1 MYEAY
6 FSLWIKPFELVPDPR
21 FIYLSKSHRKALTY
35 LDYGIRE
42 RSGFILLTG
51 EVGSGK
57 TTLIRD
63 LLDKHYERAVLSKI
77 FNTKVTA
84 EQLLAMINDDF
95 GLDTKDKDKVALTRD
110 LNNFLLEQ
118 FTLGNMP
125 ILIIDEAQ
133 NLSAELLEEVRL
145 LSNLESSDSKLLQI
159 ILVGQPEL
167 RDTLSC
173 PELRQL
179 RQRININCHLQT
191 LNRQELEEYIVH
203 RLGVAGNDTAVRFTP
218 DALDV
223 IFKFSRGT
231 PRLVNII
238 CDFLMLSAFSDE
250 LDTISPEMANDVISE
265 LDFESCYWSTSQQ
278 ERKIELGDDPSS
290 QTVQEHHAA
299 ELQRL
304 IAEMWRRL
312 EFIETTNVAP
322 LHNTLKEQMDRFDA
336 LKEQVDRFDALYKS
350 VSAHAAMTASSVQ
363 ELNNKYDE
371 LRQAIQEEHE
381 RNASLNEANKPSFMR
396 RIFGKKRANEIVGGD
411 AG

>member
-125 ILIIDEAQ
+125 ILIVDEAQ
-133 NLSAELLEEVRL
+133 NLSVELLEEVRL

-167 RDTLSC
+167 RDTLAC

-191 LNRQELEEYIVH
+191 LNRQELEEYIIH
-203 RLGVAGNDTAVRFTP
+203 RLGVAGNETAVRFTP
-218 DALDV
+218 DALDI

-250 LDTISPEMANDVISE
+250 LDTISPEMARDVISE
-265 LDFESCYWSTSQQ
+265 LDFESCYWSNSQQ
-278 ERKIELGDDPSS
+278 ERKAGLGADPFHQPVNDTLQEN
-290 QTVQEHHAA
+290 QTA

-322 LHNTLKEQMDRFDA
+322 LQNTLKEQVDRFDA
-336 LKEQVDRFDALYKS
+336 LKEQVDRFDSLHKS
-350 VSAHAAMTASSVQ
+350 VSAHVAMTASSVQ

-371 LRQAIQEEHE
+371 LRYAIQEERE
-381 RNASLNEANKPSFMR
+381 RNASQIEAANKPSFVR
-396 RIFGKKRANEIVGGD
+396 RIFGRKRANE
-411 AG
+411 